1 MEKMKM
7 QRVESY
13 DAGYGEGSSGN
24 LKKVI
29 AVSAAAAAMVGGL
42 TGCLGIGDVCEPTY
56 NGYMVV
62 ENVSDSDVSP
72 SDSCASKDES
82 LTLDGDVAYVSSE
95 QV

>member
-13 DAGYGEGSSGN
+13 DA
-24 LKKVI
+24 
-29 AVSAAAAAMVGGL
+29 
-42 TGCLGIGDVCEPTY
+42 GDVCEPTY